1 MKKIFNFMLAI
12 AAIVGVACTPNNEG
26 NGGENNGPKPALT
39 FTIQLSNITSTSVKM
54 EVTPSNNTD
63 TYYFDV
69 VETSVLSHYSSPKA
83 FVADYISQLKALY
96 EEHGLAL
103 GDVLSQGPDSWE
115 YEEGQ
120 LEPNTDYYAFAFGV
134 TAEGVVTSE
143 VTMESFKTLE
153 PTPAGPSDNV
163 LSVSVTRVTANGAL
177 VNVTPSNNDTY
188 YFDVIEK
195 SAIDEF
201 GSPLDFAL
209 DYIVKL
215 KNTCEAYGYTLA
227 DALSSGSDEMSYD
240 GFLSPNTEYYA
251 FAFGATADCAITTE
265 VVTVPFKTSELEK
278 SDKVFDNLSY
288 GFFTNYGDYYGSNA
302 TNWYIDIFPEEGMDF
317 LVLEVQTPLDA
328 TDFTGNYPFA
338 STFEA
343 GTAVAGFI
351 DFDSGSQLSG
361 SYWATLDLYYNI
373 SNYALCKTGNV
384 AITKSGEEYTVAV
397 DAVDAD
403 GYKVTANYTGVIEEF
418 IDDYAAPLSVKKQAA
433 RRFRF
438 VPKNKELKV
447 AQPLCKKM
455 AAKFGAEKIQPRF
468 TRPFR
473 VAVK

>member
-1 MKKIFNFMLAI
+1 MLAI

-39 FTIQLSNITSTSVKM
+39 FTIQLSNITSSSVYM
-54 EVTPSNNTD
+54 AVTPSNNID
-63 TYYFDV
+63 TYFFDV
-69 VETSVLSHYSSPKA
+69 VPQSVMAHYATPEA
-83 FVADYISQLKALY
+83 FATDYVSQLISLY
-96 EEHGLAL
+96 EQYDLVFADALSKGADAWQYKL
-103 GDVLSQGPDSWE
+103 GD
-115 YEEGQ
+115 
-120 LEPNTDYYAFAFGV
+120 LEPNTEYYAIAFGV
-134 TAEGVVTSE
+134 TPEGTITTK

-153 PTPAGPSDNV
+153 PTPSGPSDNV
-163 LSVSVTRVTANGAL
+163 LSVSVTRVTATGAL

-227 DALSSGSDEMSYD
+227 EALSSGPDEMSYD

-251 FAFGATADCAITTE
+251 FAFGATANCSITTE
-265 VVTVPFKTSELEK
+265 VVTVPFTTPEMVKG
-278 SDKVFDNLSY
+278 DKALDNLSY
-288 GFFTNYGDYYGSNA
+288 GYFTNYGDYYGSNA
-302 TNWYIDIFPEEGMDF
+302 ANWYIDIYPEEGMDV

-343 GTAVAGFI
+343 GSAVAGFI

-361 SYWATLDLYYNI
+361 SYWATLDLNYNV
-373 SNYALCKTGNV
+373 SNYAFCKTGNV
-384 AITKSGEEYTVAV
+384 AISKSGEVYTIAL

-403 GYKVTANYTGVIEEF
+403 GYKVTANYTGSIEEF
-418 IDDYAAPLSVKKQAA
+418 VDETANTLSVKKQAA

-438 VPKNKELKV
+438 IPKNRDMKV
-447 AQPLCKKM
+447 VQPLCRNAIVKLR
-455 AAKFGAEKIQPRF
+455 AEGAQSRPTK
-468 TRPFR
+468 PFR